1 LCTDSLQWNQR
12 HQGLGWKRI
21 GKEAVMRRI
30 LIVDDDLH
38 VGLAICAW
46 LAQHGFRLRSRT
58 AAPTVSPLST
68 LRIST

>member
-1 LCTDSLQWNQR
+1 
-12 HQGLGWKRI
+12 
-21 GKEAVMRRI
+21 MRRI

-58 AAPTVSPLST
+58 AAPTVTPLST